1 MGIKDKRGFLVLRS
15 ILAIWLGVGGLV
27 MLVVLHPLINSLITT
42 FLAGST
48 DVIQN
53 FAVRMIEL
61 FFVLMLFVS
70 MIITLITGE

>member
-1 MGIKDKRGFLVLRS
+1 MKTKKGFMILRT

-27 MLVVLHPLINSLITT
+27 ALVVLHPLVHALTLQ

-53 FAVRMIEL
+53 FAVKMIEL
-61 FFVLMLFVS
+61 FYVLMLFVS
-70 MIITLITGE
+70 MIITITTGE